1 MNIYTL
7 PIKTQLNNKKAS
19 DFIRNA
25 EVHITA
31 SGIFEIFSNSYVLC
45 LSEGNNLILR
55 NSDEAH
61 LLKIKTKKDFEI
73 LLKMQTQRD
82 FKQNEREGLIKN

>member
-25 EVHITA
+25 KVFVTT
-31 SGIFEIFSNSYVLC
+31 SGIFEIFSEDYVLC
-45 LSEGNNLILR
+45 LSQGNNLILR
-55 NSDEAH
+55 NAEEAH
-61 LLKIKTKKDFEI
+61 LLEIKTKKDFET
-73 LLKMQTQRD
+73 LLKLQTQRD
-82 FKQNEREGLIKN
+82 LKQNEREGLTKN